1 MTPELIDL
9 ARRAMALE
17 GAPVDAL
24 WRLGLVRHDDTGNVI
39 VDLADTGA
47 DGWAL
52 GGVLLGAL
60 SPAALESTKHT
71 DGSWSVL
78 CRHPAT
84 GWTRRFF
91 STGTLAEACC
101 RVAVAL
107 GRWPGTL

>member
-17 GAPVDAL
+17 RAPLSAL

-47 DGWAL
+47 DGWAI

-60 SPAALESTKHT
+60 GEDRWRMRPMRKSFTWHNG
-71 DGSWSVL
+71 DD
-78 CRHPAT
+78 HPCAYP
-84 GWTRRFF
+84 WRDA
-91 STGTLAEACC
+91 STLAEACC
-101 RVAVAL
+101 RVALAR
-107 GRWPGTL
+107 GDWPGGL